1 MRILEFKDYCGKLVL
16 KSRIYLLI
24 IFILPIVLAFNSA
37 KPKVVD
43 IPGNKYL
50 LFAVLKYNY
59 APEDYERT
67 FLKWE
72 LQSPLIDRKK
82 LIDTVQR
89 ERLYSYFR
97 PSSARK
103 LQEEGSWIV
112 CGRRIVY
119 TDSPAYKRLREGKFC
134 VRLKNISGKI
144 FVDRE
149 WWRKR

>member
-16 KSRIYLLI
+16 KSRIYLGI
-24 IFILPIVLAFNSA
+24 IFILLTALVFVSAEPKIVD
-37 KPKVVD
+37 V
-43 IPGNKYL
+43 PGNKYL
-50 LFAVLKYNY
+50 LFAILKYNY
-59 APEDYERT
+59 TPEDYEKT
-67 FLKWE
+67 ILKWE

-82 LIDTVQR
+82 HVETVQK

-103 LQEEGSWIV
+103 LQERGSWIV
-112 CGRRIVY
+112 CGRRIIY

-144 FVDRE
+144 FADKE
-149 WWRKR
+149 WWR